1 MTTLLAGMASG
12 VLMAKFFILIG
23 SLTAFAA
30 LRNPTPGL
38 TALMERFPP
47 GGLVIALVI
56 IAYPVWTII
65 GIILALVFVALQN
78 GVPGGG
84 LGSPNIAYT
93 CRSVGGRCCHCAPA
107 RNTIQTVLACA
118 RRHVRDGSG
127 HLRVAAADSADLTP
141 GALRVE

>member
-93 CRSVGGRCCHCAPA
+93 AGVSVAGVAIVLPLAIPFRRFWPA
-107 RNTIQTVLACA
+107 L
-118 RRHVRDGSG
+118 
-127 HLRVAAADSADLTP
+127 VAMCVTGVGTFGWLLPILLT
-141 GALRVE
+141 

>member
-65 GIILALVFVALQN
+65 GIILALVFVGLQN

-93 CRSVGGRCCHCAPA
+93 AGVSVAGVAIVLPLAIPFRRFWPA
-107 RNTIQTVLACA
+107 L
-118 RRHVRDGSG
+118 
-127 HLRVAAADSADLTP
+127 VAMCVTGVGTFGWLLPILLT
-141 GALRVE
+141 

>member
-65 GIILALVFVALQN
+65 GIILALVFLALQN

-93 CRSVGGRCCHCAPA
+93 SGVSVAGVAIVLPLAIPFRRFWPA
-107 RNTIQTVLACA
+107 L
-118 RRHVRDGSG
+118 
-127 HLRVAAADSADLTP
+127 VAMCVTGVGTFGWLLPILLT
-141 GALRVE
+141 

>member
-38 TALMERFPP
+38 TVLMERFPP

-65 GIILALVFVALQN
+65 GIILALVFVGLQN

-93 CRSVGGRCCHCAPA
+93 AGVSVAGVAIVLPLAIPFRRFWPA
-107 RNTIQTVLACA
+107 L
-118 RRHVRDGSG
+118 
-127 HLRVAAADSADLTP
+127 VAMCVTGVGTFGWLLPILLT
-141 GALRVE
+141 

>member
-30 LRNPTPGL
+30 LRSPPPYLAGIM
-38 TALMERFPP
+38 ARFPP
-47 GGLVIALVI
+47 GGLIIGMVI

-65 GIILALVFVALQN
+65 GVILALLFLALQN

-93 CRSVGGRCCHCAPA
+93 VGVSVAGVA
-107 RNTIQTVLACA
+107 IVLPLAILF
-118 RRHVRDGSG
+118 RRFWPG
-127 HLRVAAADSADLTP
+127 LAAMSVTSAGVFGWLLPNLLT
-141 GALRVE
+141 

>member
-93 CRSVGGRCCHCAPA
+93 AGVSVAGVVIVLPLAIPFRRFWPA
-107 RNTIQTVLACA
+107 L
-118 RRHVRDGSG
+118 
-127 HLRVAAADSADLTP
+127 VAMCVMGVGTFGWLLPILLT
-141 GALRVE
+141 

>member
-93 CRSVGGRCCHCAPA
+93 SGVSVAGVAIVLPLAIPFRRFWPA
-107 RNTIQTVLACA
+107 L
-118 RRHVRDGSG
+118 
-127 HLRVAAADSADLTP
+127 VAMCVTGVGTFGWLLPILLT
-141 GALRVE
+141 

>member
-30 LRNPTPGL
+30 LRNPPSYLAGIM
-38 TALMERFPP
+38 ARFPP
-47 GGLVIALVI
+47 GGLIIAMVI

-65 GIILALVFVALQN
+65 GVILALLFLALQN

-93 CRSVGGRCCHCAPA
+93 AGVSVGRCCHCAPA
-107 RNTIQTVLACA
+107 RNTIQTVLAGT
-118 RRHVRDGSG
+118 RRHVCNVRGCV
-127 HLRVAAADSADLTP
+127 RVAAAESVDLTP
-141 GALRVE
+141 GHAPE

>member
-12 VLMAKFFILIG
+12 VLMAKFFILIV

-93 CRSVGGRCCHCAPA
+93 SGVSVAGVAIVLPLAIPFRRFWPA
-107 RNTIQTVLACA
+107 L
-118 RRHVRDGSG
+118 
-127 HLRVAAADSADLTP
+127 VAMCVTGVGTFGWLLPILLT
-141 GALRVE
+141 